1 MALKPCTVC
10 GRPTRGSRCPAH
22 HPRNGSTRSW
32 RTLRAEILYRDAY
45 RCALCS
51 RQAAEVDHVTPLAWG
66 GTDDPSNLRSLCS
79 TCHVEQR

>member
-45 RCALCS
+45 RCALCP
-51 RQAAEVDHVTPLAWG
+51 RQADEVDHITPLAYG
-66 GTDDPSNLRSLCS
+66 GTDDPANLRSLCHD
-79 TCHVEQR
+79 CHVEQR